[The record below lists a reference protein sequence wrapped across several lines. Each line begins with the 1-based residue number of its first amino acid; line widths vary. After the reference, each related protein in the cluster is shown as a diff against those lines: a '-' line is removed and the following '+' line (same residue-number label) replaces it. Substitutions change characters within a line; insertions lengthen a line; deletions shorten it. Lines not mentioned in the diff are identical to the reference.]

1 MVDQVTRQTIEP
13 VRKSI
18 VVSWSLDAAFKRFT
32 DDLATWWPLRTHSL
46 GQKDATTCVFEG
58 REGGKIYEVWRDG
71 RRAQWG
77 EVLTW
82 NPPHSVTF
90 TWHPG
95 EPRDAAQQ
103 VELRFTAVGKATR
116 LDLVHTGWERLGRK
130 ARKARN
136 GYNLGW
142 NYVLRR
148 WAGQPPT
155 ILDRVLNAIAAV
167 ATMVSKRPTIVEVAP
182 SPPAS
187 PPRS

>member
-1 MVDQVTRQTIEP
+1 MVDQLTREAIAP

-18 VVSWSLDAAFKRFT
+18 VVPWSVEAAFRRFT
-32 DDLATWWPLRTHSL
+32 VEMATWWPLRSHSL

-58 REGGKIYEVWRDG
+58 REGGKIYEVWKDG
-71 RRAQWG
+71 RRSEWG

-95 EPRDAAQQ
+95 QARDVAQQ
-103 VELRFTAVGKATR
+103 VELRFTAVGKETR
-116 LDLVHTGWERLGRK
+116 LDLVHTGWERLGR
-130 ARKARN
+130 AGRKMRN

-148 WAGQPPT
+148 WANQPPSL
-155 ILDRVLNAIAAV
+155 LDHLLNGLAALAALIGRRPPV
-167 ATMVSKRPTIVEVAP
+167 AD
-182 SPPAS
+182 PPAAR
-187 PPRS
+187 P

>member
-1 MVDQVTRQTIEP
+1 MVDQVTRETIAP

-18 VVSWSLDAAFKRFT
+18 VVPWSVDAAFRRFT
-32 DDLATWWPLRTHSL
+32 AELGTWWPLRSHSL
-46 GQKDATTCVFEG
+46 GQKDATTCVLEG
-58 REGGKIYEVWRDG
+58 REGGKIYEVWTDG
-71 RRAQWG
+71 RRSEWG

-95 EPRDAAQQ
+95 QARDVAQQ
-103 VELRFTAVGKATR
+103 VELRFTAVGKETR
-116 LDLVHTGWERLGRK
+116 LDLVHSGWERLGRA
-130 ARKARN
+130 ARRTRN

-155 ILDRVLNAIAAV
+155 MLDRLLNALAAIAS
-167 ATMVSKRPTIVEVAP
+167 TVSRRPAMPEASP
-182 SPPAS
+182 SPTNS
-187 PPRS
+187 HSR

>member
-1 MVDQVTRQTIEP
+1 MTEQATRGPLAP

-18 VVSWSLDAAFKRFT
+18 VVPWSVETAFRRFT
-32 DDLATWWPLRTHSL
+32 AEIATWWPLRSHSL
-46 GQKDATTCVFEG
+46 GQRNAATCVFEG

-71 RRAQWG
+71 RRSEWG

-95 EPRDAAQQ
+95 QARDVAQQ
-103 VELRFTAVGKATR
+103 VELRFTRVGNGTQ
-116 LDLVHTGWERLGRK
+116 LELVHSGWERLGRD
-130 ARKARN
+130 ARKTRN

-155 ILDRVLNAIAAV
+155 MLDRLLNALAAIAS
-167 ATMVSKRPTIVEVAP
+167 TVSRRPAI
-182 SPPAS
+182 PAS
-187 PPRS
+187 PSNSTPR

>member
-1 MVDQVTRQTIEP
+1 MVDQITRQAIEP

-18 VVSWSLDAAFKRFT
+18 VVPWGVDAAFKRFT
-32 DDLATWWPLRTHSL
+32 ADLATWWPLRSHSL
-46 GQKDATTCVFEG
+46 GQQEATTCVFEG
-58 REGGKIYEVWRDG
+58 REGGKIYELWRDG
-71 RRAQWG
+71 RRVEWG

-95 EPRDAAQQ
+95 QPRDVAQQ
-103 VELRFTAVGKATR
+103 VELRFTAAGKDTR

-130 ARKARN
+130 ARKTRN

-155 ILDRVLNAIAAV
+155 ALDRLLNVLAAIATVFAR
-167 ATMVSKRPTIVEVAP
+167 RPALPE
-182 SPPAS
+182 AS
-187 PPRS
+187 PSSSGSQPR